1 MGAKLKQ
8 DDLAVRRSH
17 WLAGTAAACGAVVL
31 AGCAA
36 LVPQT
41 PNAIF
46 DLSAPGKPA
55 NGRGSLQLLVA
66 KPTTIKALDNNR
78 IAARPTPSEYAYLPG
93 AVWSDTLPDLLQK
106 RLVQT
111 LQNSGK
117 IRAAGVPGQGLLID
131 YQIVAD
137 IRAFELTDEGAVA
150 EFGVKLMDDANGRI
164 LRSTVIRRVVPVR
177 STDNA
182 SIVWGLD
189 RAMDEAFLE
198 ISRWALA
205 GL

>member
-1 MGAKLKQ
+1 LA
-8 DDLAVRRSH
+8 DLETWFPRRRRGGFVA
-17 WLAGTAAACGAVVL
+17 LAAALAL

-36 LVPQT
+36 IVPQT
-41 PNAIF
+41 PSAIF

-55 NGRGSLQLLVA
+55 SGRGSVQILVA
-66 KPTTIKALDNNR
+66 EPTTIQALDNNR
-78 IAARPTPSEYAYLPG
+78 IAARPSPSEYAYLPG
-93 AVWSDTLPDLLQK
+93 AVWSDTLPKLLQK
-106 RLVQT
+106 RLVQAF
-111 LQNSGK
+111 QNSGR

-131 YQIVAD
+131 YQIVTD

-164 LRSTVIRRVVPVR
+164 LRSTVVRRVAPVR

-182 SIVWGLD
+182 SVVWGLD

-198 ISRWALA
+198 ITRWALA
-205 GL
+205 GI